1 SSGRRAGQSACRA
14 IYSLA
19 KISDS
24 RLPCRGS
31 AFPSPRSCRLSLMDQ
46 PDIID
51 LMIFGIVRGFFSLPV
66 IVLAATPVFIA
77 SRLSKDV
84 RWRQRLAWPLALACT
99 MVAMI
104 VDAVLGNNPL
114 DFSLVLYGLWA
125 W

>member
-1 SSGRRAGQSACRA
+1 
-14 IYSLA
+14 
-19 KISDS
+19 
-24 RLPCRGS
+24 
-31 AFPSPRSCRLSLMDQ
+31 MDQ

-114 DFSLVLYGLWA
+114 DFSLVPYGLWA
-125 W
+125 WILTRTFRHGAAAAKSPSSSASG